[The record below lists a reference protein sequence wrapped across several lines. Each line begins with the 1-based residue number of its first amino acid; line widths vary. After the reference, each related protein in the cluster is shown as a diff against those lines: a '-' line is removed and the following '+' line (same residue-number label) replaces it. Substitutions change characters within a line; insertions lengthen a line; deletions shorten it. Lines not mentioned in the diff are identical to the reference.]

1 MNLISL
7 KGVSVRYG
15 QDRLSFPD
23 WEVAPARHSLIVGPS
38 GCGKST
44 LLSLIAGLLTPDTGT
59 LDVAG
64 TTFGPAHP
72 PMNDRWR
79 GQHIGVVPQSP
90 HLIPTLTV
98 ENNLRLA
105 QYLAGQPQ
113 TIERAVEILAAVGVE
128 TLVGRY
134 PRQLSRGQQQRVA
147 IARALVNRPRLL
159 CADEVTANLDDLH
172 TSQVLDCLLGTAS
185 AIGATLLLATHDAR
199 VKARFAPDCILE
211 LA

>member
-7 KGVSVRYG
+7 KGVSARFG
-15 QDRLSFPD
+15 KDRLLFPD
-23 WEVAPARHSLIVGPS
+23 WEVAPGRHSLIVGPS

-59 LDVAG
+59 IVVADK
-64 TTFGPAHP
+64 TFSPDHP

-79 GQHIGVVPQSP
+79 GQTIGVVPQSP
-90 HLIPTLTV
+90 HLIPTLSV

-113 TIERAVEILAAVGVE
+113 SFEQAAAILTAVGVE

-134 PRQLSRGQQQRVA
+134 PRELSRGQQQRVS

-159 CADEVTANLDDLH
+159 CADEATANLDDMH
-172 TSQVLDCLLGTAS
+172 TAQVMDCLLSTAS
-185 AIGATLLLATHDAR
+185 ATGATLLLATHDAR
-199 VKARFAPDCILE
+199 VKALFAADCILE